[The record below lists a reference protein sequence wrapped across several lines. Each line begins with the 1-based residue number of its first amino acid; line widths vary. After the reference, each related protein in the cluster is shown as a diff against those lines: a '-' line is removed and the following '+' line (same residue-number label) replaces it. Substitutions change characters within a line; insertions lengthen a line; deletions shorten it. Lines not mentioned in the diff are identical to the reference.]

1 MPRSTIKKTAQP
13 QPFHQ
18 DPVVWGIAGAY
29 LVGMLMVGAIATMT
43 NLSAMKGGV
52 TYNQSQAAFDD
63 GQSQT
68 VNSVSAPGA
77 GQSSSIARLPGSTS
91 DSDNVLVNGS
101 FENVIRSQSKVVTD
115 GTPLFGWKVSWT
127 NDKPRQMSLTRQPG
141 LEILSGY
148 MGWQASD
155 GSQFARLDTADLGA
169 RSARTQSLVSIGQTV
184 KAKAGTYY
192 LSFDFA
198 AQPKTGAKDNQVEV
212 KWNGKSLGTVTADGA
227 NENKPVWK
235 NHRYTVQ
242 VTGKADTLEVVG
254 KGDENNQGDLVDN
267 FVLTPIVR

>member
-1 MPRSTIKKTAQP
+1 MPRSVVKKSIQP
-13 QPFHQ
+13 QSFHQ

-43 NLSAMKGGV
+43 NLSSLKGSV
-52 TYNQSQAAFDD
+52 NYNQSQAAFNE
-63 GQSQT
+63 GQSLATSPASDGSISQQ
-68 VNSVSAPGA
+68 N
-77 GQSSSIARLPGSTS
+77 SIARLPLPIS
-91 DSDNVLVNGS
+91 DSENVLVNGS
-101 FENVIRSQSKVVTD
+101 FENVIRSQSKVITD
-115 GTPLFGWKVSWT
+115 TTPQFGWKVSWA

-155 GSQFARLDTADLGA
+155 GSQFARLDTADLSA
-169 RSARTQSLVSIGQTV
+169 RSARTQSLVSISQIV

-198 AQPKTGAKDNQVEV
+198 AQPKTAAKDNQVEI
-212 KWNGKSLGTVTADGA
+212 KWNGKSVGTVTADGA
-227 NENKPVWK
+227 NDTKPVWK

-242 VTGKADTLEVVG
+242 VTGRGDTLEVIG
-254 KGDENNQGDLVDN
+254 KGEENNQGDLVDN
-267 FVLTPIVR
+267 FVLTPVVK